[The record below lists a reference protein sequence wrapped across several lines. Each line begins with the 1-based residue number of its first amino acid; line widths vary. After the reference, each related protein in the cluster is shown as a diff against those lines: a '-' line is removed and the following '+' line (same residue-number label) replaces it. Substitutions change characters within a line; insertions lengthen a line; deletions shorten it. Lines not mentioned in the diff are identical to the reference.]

1 MPAPAKPTPKT
12 SKALTTTT
20 KTKGS
25 KKASAESDKY
35 TMTISR
41 QTVDKLGVKMYD
53 RVSAVVAEL
62 IANSYDADAT
72 VVKVSVPA
80 DQWLARKVQGSIV
93 RELGMWIEIED
104 DGIGMDVKESN
115 EFYLRVGSERRKDKR
130 RGNVSRK
137 FKRLVMGRKGV
148 GKLAPFGICETI
160 EVWTA
165 SDKSVTENGQQ
176 GYRMQNFTLE
186 LAKIMKDSSA
196 QYHPTPGPDDG
207 KLVAKHGTRIRLT
220 DFGKRHVPSLED
232 LGRQMAQRFGIATA
246 NWKIE
251 LRDMLKPEVEAQQV
265 GEFEIDLMPHTK
277 ITFAAPTGTSSRN
290 EDGFKLEPAC
300 DYEGETIPGFKAGF
314 TLDGKAYPISGWVA
328 YAEQSYRD
336 DLMAGIRIYCR
347 GKIAAQTNL
356 FDKKSGFTGEF
367 SIRSYLVGSIEADWL
382 DEEEDLIQTD
392 RKDILWSEELGQ
404 QLEAWGQEVVK
415 YLGGVTRK
423 PIREKVYDTF
433 KTKTNFEAQV
443 ASAFPSPKQKE
454 IRDRALQLGEM
465 FAQRMREEEAQDASA
480 QDTVNLV
487 MLLAP
492 HVELDSQLRSAASVV
507 NTQFA
512 MVSRILKT
520 ARIAELSSF
529 GRIADDRVKII
540 NRLEE
545 LKSDLHVDERELQ
558 NLVDE
563 APWLIDPQWAPVTS
577 NRALSTV
584 RKRFEE
590 YYNRKTGDS
599 INLSSLDDAHP
610 SKRPDFVLL
619 EEDRALQIV
628 EIKRPGYA
636 FANADMERLSNY
648 FEVMEGFM
656 KDPLNE
662 LFLRS
667 FDKTYSVTLVCDDTD
682 LTGMSKLSYN
692 NWIQLGLLKPMNWT
706 AFLNRTRMVH
716 QDFIVEAQRQQ
727 LFVSNSFVPLLP
739 GEVDPTALPAQL
751 TGAPSATLPAAGTA
765 PVA

>member
-1 MPAPAKPTPKT
+1 
-12 SKALTTTT
+12 
-20 KTKGS
+20 
-25 KKASAESDKY
+25 
-35 TMTISR
+35 
-41 QTVDKLGVKMYD
+41 
-53 RVSAVVAEL
+53 
-62 IANSYDADAT
+62 
-72 VVKVSVPA
+72 
-80 DQWLARKVQGSIV
+80 
-93 RELGMWIEIED
+93 
-104 DGIGMDVKESN
+104 
-115 EFYLRVGSERRKDKR
+115 
-130 RGNVSRK
+130 
-137 FKRLVMGRKGV
+137 
-148 GKLAPFGICETI
+148 
-160 EVWTA
+160 
-165 SDKSVTENGQQ
+165 
-176 GYRMQNFTLE
+176 
-186 LAKIMKDSSA
+186 
-196 QYHPTPGPDDG
+196 
-207 KLVAKHGTRIRLT
+207 
-220 DFGKRHVPSLED
+220 
-232 LGRQMAQRFGIATA
+232 
-246 NWKIE
+246 
-251 LRDMLKPEVEAQQV
+251 
-265 GEFEIDLMPHTK
+265 
-277 ITFAAPTGTSSRN
+277 
-290 EDGFKLEPAC
+290 
-300 DYEGETIPGFKAGF
+300 
-314 TLDGKAYPISGWVA
+314 
-328 YAEQSYRD
+328 
-336 DLMAGIRIYCR
+336 
-347 GKIAAQTNL
+347 
-356 FDKKSGFTGEF
+356 
-367 SIRSYLVGSIEADWL
+367 
-382 DEEEDLIQTD
+382 
-392 RKDILWSEELGQ
+392 
-404 QLEAWGQEVVK
+404 
-415 YLGGVTRK
+415 
-423 PIREKVYDTF
+423 VYDTF

-443 ASAFPSPKQKE
+443 TNAFPSPKQKE

-739 GEVDPTALPAQL
+739 GEVDPTAAPAQL

-765 PVA
+765 PVT